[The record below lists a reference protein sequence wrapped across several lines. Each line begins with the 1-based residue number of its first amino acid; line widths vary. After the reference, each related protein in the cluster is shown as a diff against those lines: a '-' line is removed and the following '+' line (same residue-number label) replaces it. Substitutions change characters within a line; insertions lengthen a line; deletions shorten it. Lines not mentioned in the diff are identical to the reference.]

1 MAELLLTVGVQCL
14 IAVLLDLYFGNM
26 THWHPLTGFEKLARF
41 VEAKLFPETAENPKK
56 YLLPGLVAVFFTVL
70 FIAFLVWLL
79 VRISVMG
86 WPMEVIILYFLIG
99 GHSLA
104 VQTHAVSESLLRND
118 IEQARMKT
126 HSLVGQ
132 KCTDFTP
139 DQLVYATIESVLG
152 KGNKSVLGVLFW
164 FAIAG
169 APGAVVY
176 RLINILG
183 TMWSHTHE
191 RYRYFGRPVAVLDDL
206 LNWVPVRLT
215 VFTYAIQG
223 TAGDVLTRI
232 DYHASLF
239 QNKSVAAVAAAAVD
253 ANSPPEHPE
262 DKKDPE
268 KQSDLENQGNVE
280 NQGDVESKVEESSS
294 KDSGTQPTVLDIER
308 AVFLV
313 STGTWVWVA
322 VIILVSSLIVVAT
335 SPVI

>member
-41 VEAKLFPETAENPKK
+41 VEAKLFPETAKDPKK

-79 VRISVMG
+79 ARISVMG

-104 VQTHAVSESLLRND
+104 VQTHAVSESLLWND
-118 IEQARMKT
+118 IEQARTKA

-139 DQLVYATIESVLG
+139 DQLVYTTIESVLG

-223 TAGDVLTRI
+223 SAGDVLTHI

-239 QNKSVAAVAAAAVD
+239 QNKSVAAVAAAD
-253 ANSPPEHPE
+253 ANVPPENPR

-268 KQSDLENQGNVE
+268 NQSNPE
-280 NQGDVESKVEESSS
+280 NQGDVESKLEESPL

-308 AVFLV
+308 AVSLV

>member
-41 VEAKLFPETAENPKK
+41 VEAKLFPETAKDPKK

-79 VRISVMG
+79 ARISVMG

-104 VQTHAVSESLLRND
+104 VQTHAVSESLLWND
-118 IEQARMKT
+118 IEQARTKA

-139 DQLVYATIESVLG
+139 DQLVYTTIESVLG

-223 TAGDVLTRI
+223 SAGDVLTHI

-239 QNKSVAAVAAAAVD
+239 QNKSVAAVAAAD
-253 ANSPPEHPE
+253 ANVPPENPR

-268 KQSDLENQGNVE
+268 NQSNPE
-280 NQGDVESKVEESSS
+280 NQGDVESKLEKSPL

-308 AVFLV
+308 AVSLV